1 MAESAGHDNADVRE
15 VPVTIQG
22 AKHVEGSEQRQI
34 FTETTKT
41 TIVFGN
47 GAVVNLSSKVVQGQ
61 CVFLR
66 NEQTGR
72 EILCKVL
79 EWRQVADSG
88 YVDLEFTTR
97 DAHFWDALAAQ
108 PVVAPAVVPAAPV
121 VVVAPRSVEALDMLP
136 ASAPAPTSAQ
146 VMEASA
152 GAPTTG
158 ENAAT
163 SAENATGG
171 AGEPPAHHT
180 AEEVEEAE
188 EALAESE
195 SDAENEAA
203 DDAERNDTKDAELLA
218 KLIATD
224 PKRKPKRESAAAETS
239 ESELAAIS
247 AGAEEHGEASADTA
261 GEGERAVETAGGL
274 KATLVAKL
282 TPLGHKLHRL
292 TYGKGAMG
300 VGIAASFLLVV
311 ALGFAWHSHHAATL
325 RKNRAAAAVAQS
337 KQNAM
342 PTTAQST
349 PATAAA
355 GKSAAEMEAP
365 AHGNNSG
372 ATPAQAA
379 QKIQQQTG
387 ASGASVVA
395 ANNVSV
401 SAATSGASSSRP
413 SVAPPSETY
422 YAPKLEAH
430 ETKAGAAE
438 QETPEQANRHHA
450 KAGETIPARIVA
462 QPAPAIPPWAKGL
475 DTDGVVKVDALID
488 EKGNLRSSKALSG
501 PRMLQHEAE
510 RAVALWIFEPAL
522 TDGKPTATH
531 MVLTVQFQR

>member
-47 GAVVNLSSKVVQGQ
+47 GAVVNLSSKVSQGQ

-97 DAHFWDALAAQ
+97 DAHFWDALAAAPLNA
-108 PVVAPAVVPAAPV
+108 PVLAPVAPVAVVT
-121 VVVAPRSVEALDMLP
+121 PRSVEALDMLP
-136 ASAPAPTSAQ
+136 ASAPAPTSAPI
-146 VMEASA
+146 VEANASA
-152 GAPTTG
+152 PTSR

-163 SAENATGG
+163 SAESGAAG
-171 AGEPPAHHT
+171 AGEPAAHHT

-188 EALAESE
+188 EALAQSE
-195 SDAENEAA
+195 GDAENE
-203 DDAERNDTKDAELLA
+203 AERNDTKDAELLA

-224 PKRKPKRESAAAETS
+224 PKRKPKRESATPETN

-247 AGAEEHGEASADTA
+247 ADAAEHAEASAEA
-261 GEGERAVETAGGL
+261 EGKGETEAVGGF
-274 KATLVAKL
+274 KAALAAKL

-300 VGIAASFLLVV
+300 VGIAASLLIVV
-311 ALGFAWHSHHAATL
+311 ALGFGWHSH
-325 RKNRAAAAVAQS
+325 RVKIRSKNLAAAAVARA
-337 KQNAM
+337 KQAAVARSTS
-342 PTTAQST
+342 TTA
-349 PATAAA
+349 
-355 GKSAAEMEAP
+355 GKTGAEVEAP

-387 ASGASVVA
+387 APNATVSV
-395 ANNVSV
+395 ANNA
-401 SAATSGASSSRP
+401 SASHATSGASSSTP
-413 SVAPPSETY
+413 SVVPATETS

-430 ETKAGAAE
+430 ETVAAAE
-438 QETPEQANRHHA
+438 QETPEQAKRHHA
-450 KAGETIPARIVA
+450 KGGETIPARIVA
-462 QPAPAIPPWAKGL
+462 QPPPAIPPWAKGL

>member
-47 GAVVNLSSKVVQGQ
+47 GAVVNLSSKVSQGQ

-97 DAHFWDALAAQ
+97 DAHFWDALAA
-108 PVVAPAVVPAAPV
+108 APV
-121 VVVAPRSVEALDMLP
+121 VVPAPPVAVFAPRSAEALDMLP
-136 ASAPAPTSAQ
+136 ASAPAPTSAPI
-146 VMEASA
+146 VEAGASA
-152 GAPTTG
+152 PTSG

-163 SAENATGG
+163 SAESGAAG
-171 AGEPPAHHT
+171 AGEPAAQHT

-188 EALAESE
+188 EALAQSE
-195 SDAENEAA
+195 GDAENE
-203 DDAERNDTKDAELLA
+203 AERNDTKDAELLA

-224 PKRKPKRESAAAETS
+224 PKRKPKRESTTPETN

-247 AGAEEHGEASADTA
+247 ADAAEHAEASAEA
-261 GEGERAVETAGGL
+261 ERKGETEAVGGF
-274 KATLVAKL
+274 KAALVAKL

-300 VGIAASFLLVV
+300 VGIAASLLIVV
-311 ALGFAWHSHHAATL
+311 ALGFGWHSHRVKTRSKIL
-325 RKNRAAAAVAQS
+325 AAAAVAQA
-337 KQNAM
+337 KQAAVARSRS
-342 PTTAQST
+342 TTA
-349 PATAAA
+349 
-355 GKSAAEMEAP
+355 GKTGAEVEAP

-379 QKIQQQTG
+379 QKIQQQ
-387 ASGASVVA
+387 SGAPNATVSV
-395 ANNVSV
+395 ANNA
-401 SAATSGASSSRP
+401 SASSATSGASSSTP
-413 SVAPPSETY
+413 SAVPPAETS

-430 ETKAGAAE
+430 ETVAAAE
-438 QETPEQANRHHA
+438 QETPEQAKRHHA
-450 KAGETIPARIVA
+450 KGGGTIPARIVA
-462 QPAPAIPPWAKGL
+462 QPPPAIPPWAKGL

>member
-1 MAESAGHDNADVRE
+1 MADPAGHDDADVRE

-47 GAVVNLSSKVVQGQ
+47 GAVVNLSSKVSQGQ

-97 DAHFWDALAAQ
+97 DAHFWDALAA
-108 PVVAPAVVPAAPV
+108 APLAAPV
-121 VVVAPRSVEALDMLP
+121 VIPAPPVAVVASRSFEALDMLP
-136 ASAPAPTSAQ
+136 ASAPAPTAAQVIEAGAGARPSEANAAASAQ
-146 VMEASA
+146 S
-152 GAPTTG
+152 GAT
-158 ENAAT
+158 
-163 SAENATGG
+163 G
-171 AGEPPAHHT
+171 AGETPAHHT

-195 SDAENEAA
+195 SHAENE
-203 DDAERNDTKDAELLA
+203 AERNDTKDAELLA

-224 PKRKPKRESAAAETS
+224 PKQKPKREPARAQTNEP
-239 ESELAAIS
+239 ELAAIS
-247 AGAEEHGEASADTA
+247 ANAAEHREAGADVEADGETEA
-261 GEGERAVETAGGL
+261 AGGL
-274 KATLVAKL
+274 KATLIAKL

-300 VGIAASFLLVV
+300 VGIIASALILV
-311 ALGFAWHSHHAATL
+311 APGFAWHSHHAATL
-325 RKNRAAAAVAQS
+325 RKNRAAAAVAQAR
-337 KQNAM
+337 QDA
-342 PTTAQST
+342 TAQAT
-349 PATAAA
+349 PATAA
-355 GKSAAEMEAP
+355 GRSAAEMEAP

-387 ASGASVVA
+387 APNAGVVVANNASAPSAAVTPSVV
-395 ANNVSV
+395 
-401 SAATSGASSSRP
+401 
-413 SVAPPSETY
+413 PPA
-422 YAPKLEAH
+422 APKLEAR
-430 ETKAGAAE
+430 ETANGAE
-438 QETPEQANRHHA
+438 QETGEQRKLHHA
-450 KAGETIPARIVA
+450 RGTNGGETIPARIVS
-462 QPAPAIPPWAKGL
+462 QSPAAIPPWAKGL
-475 DTDGVVKVDALID
+475 DTDGVVQIDALID
-488 EKGNLRSSKALSG
+488 EKGNVRSTKPLSG
-501 PRMLQHEAE
+501 PRLLQHAAE